1 MTGTFKDHF
10 SGVAAAYQSFRP
22 RYPEALFRWLADQA
36 PARGRAVDL
45 GCGSG
50 QASVGLAAHFHE
62 VIGVDPSAGQV
73 AQAEAHP
80 RVRYLVA
87 PAEATG
93 LAAASAD
100 LILAAQAFHWFDQA
114 ALWPELSR
122 IVRPGGVFAAC
133 SYALVRIDAEVDAE
147 VDRFY
152 AEIGPD
158 WPPERVHVESGYR
171 TLPFPWPALPA
182 PELAIAERW
191 DLPRFLG
198 YLGTWSAV
206 SRRRKRTGADPVAA
220 LAGPLGATWGP
231 AERVREIRFPL
242 AIRAGRRPD

>member
-10 SGVAAAYQSFRP
+10 SGVAGAYQSFRP

-36 PARGRAVDL
+36 PARRCAVDL

-50 QASVGLAAHFHE
+50 QASVGLAARFEE
-62 VIGVDPSAGQV
+62 VVGVDPSADQV
-73 AQAEAHP
+73 AQAEPHP
-80 RVRYLVA
+80 RVRYVVA

-93 LAAASAD
+93 LAATSAD
-100 LILAAQAFHWFDQA
+100 LIVAAQAFHWFDQA
-114 ALWPELSR
+114 ALWPELLR
-122 IVRPGGVFAAC
+122 IARPGGVFVAC
-133 SYALVRIDAEVDAE
+133 SYALVRTEPEVDAV
-147 VDRFY
+147 VDHFY

-158 WPPERVHVESGYR
+158 WPPERSHVESGYR
-171 TLPFPWPALPA
+171 TLPFPWPELPA
-182 PELAIAERW
+182 PALAIEERW

-220 LAGPLGATWGP
+220 LAGPLAEVWGP